1 MLGFVV
7 IAILYAVIG
16 LIAAAGAIFNFRRME
31 FTPRSRKVLILPTKT
46 SLVWIQNSPAP
57 PEFRSANTR
66 AFRAVHRSVQKLT
79 DPLVE
84 GTRRYV
90 KQW

>member
-46 SLVWIQNSPAP
+46 SLVWI
-57 PEFRSANTR
+57 
-66 AFRAVHRSVQKLT
+66 
-79 DPLVE
+79 
-84 GTRRYV
+84 
-90 KQW
+90 